1 MASSLILLTIT
12 FTFIILSSPVTKCA
26 TSAKT
31 ATHPIPPFKSIYAFG
46 DSYTD
51 TGNTN
56 SATGPN
62 PYLYVSRSPYGQTFF
77 HHPTNRYSDGRLVID
92 FLAQQLSLP
101 FLPPYLSKTADKS
114 YGINFAVA
122 GSTAII
128 YSFFV
133 KNNLTLNRTPQSL
146 QTQLVWFN
154 EFLES
159 KGCKNSI
166 TTPKECKAVFDN
178 ALIWLGEIGAND
190 YAYTF
195 GSSVS
200 GTTIQKLAIGSVTR
214 FLEAILD
221 KGVKYL
227 VVQGL
232 PPTGCLT
239 LTRYLAAEN
248 DRDTLG
254 CVASSNK
261 QSYAHNTILQA
272 KLNDFRKKFPNAVI
286 VYADYW
292 NAYASV
298 VKNPEKYG
306 IKELFKACCGSNSG
320 LYNFDLFNTC
330 GSPMA
335 TSCSNPS
342 QYINWDGVHLTEGM
356 YKAVAELL
364 LEGKFSNPPFEYL
377 LSRKRRSG

>member
-154 EFLES
+154 EFLET

-190 YAYTF
+190 YAYTL

-214 FLEAILD
+214 FFEVICTLFHYLMDGICSLLIC
-221 KGVKYL
+221 KGTF
-227 VVQGL
+227 Q
-232 PPTGCLT
+232 
-239 LTRYLAAEN
+239 
-248 DRDTLG
+248 
-254 CVASSNK
+254 
-261 QSYAHNTILQA
+261 
-272 KLNDFRKKFPNAVI
+272 
-286 VYADYW
+286 
-292 NAYASV
+292 
-298 VKNPEKYG
+298 
-306 IKELFKACCGSNSG
+306 
-320 LYNFDLFNTC
+320 
-330 GSPMA
+330 
-335 TSCSNPS
+335 
-342 QYINWDGVHLTEGM
+342 
-356 YKAVAELL
+356 
-364 LEGKFSNPPFEYL
+364 L
-377 LSRKRRSG
+377 LSFCYTLCFASIDPYPETRTSIFSLAMASRMDNEMEK